1 MSEND
6 GASNVAPIRDSHAL
20 VIPAFGKSPEMSLEM
35 GKIRDAERRIIEAKT
50 VNPITYADLEHSF
63 NESYRDLKR
72 HLSAIGF
79 QIAQAEKSLEEA
91 KATVL
96 LDKYPTYMEGK
107 PKNHDNADTRKAFMS
122 RDPEYSAALDRL
134 NQMKALESNF
144 DGKVKVMENVCR
156 YMRKQMDLIL
166 RSGLSSKDYYVTH
179 GKR

>member
-1 MSEND
+1 MNDND
-6 GASNVAPIRDSHAL
+6 GASNVAPILPAL
-20 VIPAFGKSPEMSLEM
+20 VIPAFGKLPELTLEM

-79 QIAQAEKSLEEA
+79 QIAMAEKALEEA

-96 LDKYPTYMEGK
+96 LDRYPEYLEGK
-107 PKNHDNADTRKAFMS
+107 AKNHDNSDTRKAFMA
-122 RDPEYSAALDRL
+122 RDPDYQAALDRL

-144 DGKVKVMENVCR
+144 DGKIKVMENVCR

-179 GKR
+179 GRK